1 MGPAPAVQRASR
13 APPDHD
19 GLIGDV
25 HSRPGISF
33 IPLGQVRKPVRR
45 PDKGM
50 MDWLLKAGLTATMVL
65 LVMVV
70 ARRSGR
76 RWAGVAA
83 ALPTITAPT
92 LAWLAHER
100 GVAFAVNAA
109 IASISACAMLAA
121 FAVGYALVAR
131 HRGKVCALL
140 CGLAGALALAG
151 PALAASTSLADAL
164 MLGLGCSALALICIP
179 RNAHETAARP
189 RPQRSLACA
198 ALAAGSLTALA
209 ATAGPALGSFA
220 TGLLSSLPVI
230 SAAVAM
236 VEHAHGGHRAA
247 GNFLHG
253 YAWGLFGKAAFGCV
267 FVLLAPHIG
276 ATAALALACACAG
289 LMSLARPGQLRLEM
303 PSHSGYPRRRLE

>member
-1 MGPAPAVQRASR
+1 
-13 APPDHD
+13 
-19 GLIGDV
+19 
-25 HSRPGISF
+25 
-33 IPLGQVRKPVRR
+33 
-45 PDKGM
+45 
-50 MDWLLKAGLTATMVL
+50 MDWLFKAGLTATMVL
-65 LVMVV
+65 LVMGV

-109 IASISACAMLAA
+109 IASVSACAMLAM
-121 FAVGYALVAR
+121 FSVGYALASR
-131 HRGKVCALL
+131 HSGKICALL
-140 CGLAGALALAG
+140 CGLAGALVLAW
-151 PALAASTSLADAL
+151 PAFAASTRLTDAL
-164 MLGLGCSALALICIP
+164 LLGLGCSALALFCIP
-179 RNAHETAARP
+179 RSAHEPLRRSHP
-189 RPQRSLACA
+189 HRSLACA

-236 VEHAHGGHRAA
+236 VEHTHGGHHCAA
-247 GNFLHG
+247 NFLNG
-253 YAWGLFGKAAFGCV
+253 YAWGLFGKAAFGAV

-276 ATAALALACACAG
+276 APVALALACACAG
-289 LMSLARPGQLRLEM
+289 LMSLVRPGQLPLDM
-303 PSHSGYPRRRLE
+303 PARPRYPRRGLE